1 MDDFRFK
8 PKQKPTA
15 PPSGR
20 AAGFLRKDRNSYSG
34 GVAEGVKSRLG
45 IVELPV
51 VTSVVAVACWVITA
65 LARPLVWLMIPAAI
79 TMAARTTTAAIPTH
93 SMVTRPSSFFTYLT
107 RLFTKL
113 FIVQFPFICFSLDTH
128 GIIHSQILRI
138 LQWII
143 LLISD

>member
-1 MDDFRFK
+1 MISDSNPNKNPQLHLPARCGFFYK
-8 PKQKPTA
+8 KAKIAGQ
-15 PPSGR
+15 GGG
-20 AAGFLRKDRNSYSG
+20 AA
-34 GVAEGVKSRLG
+34 AEGVKSRLG
-45 IVELPV
+45 GDPDVLTAV
-51 VTSVVAVACWVITA
+51 VTSDCWVITA
-65 LARPLVWLMIPAAI
+65 LARSLVWVMTPAAI

-143 LLISD
+143 